1 VGRFPVR
8 QFYQERPDS
17 RYRIFK
23 QEKRLGSRP
32 FPSLVHIARQR
43 RSFQGIP
50 GFQGQFAQWGQIT
63 KAGRKMGSVH
73 GKNPAYQQISWGH
86 PGGKEVGPISKPK
99 SKYKFALYLHPETY
113 EQVSQWY
120 RRVDCRSKTEFC
132 EKAIQFYV
140 SHLQAEDGGSYL
152 LNVIA
157 ATHKIDRGTLERLRG
172 ECVKEVKRT
181 NGNFTLDDAVDWQEG
196 NE

>member
-1 VGRFPVR
+1 
-8 QFYQERPDS
+8 
-17 RYRIFK
+17 
-23 QEKRLGSRP
+23 
-32 FPSLVHIARQR
+32 
-43 RSFQGIP
+43 
-50 GFQGQFAQWGQIT
+50 
-63 KAGRKMGSVH
+63 MGSVH

-152 LNVIA
+152 PHAFLSTMKSIVSESTRRICNILFKLAVELAMLLNVIA